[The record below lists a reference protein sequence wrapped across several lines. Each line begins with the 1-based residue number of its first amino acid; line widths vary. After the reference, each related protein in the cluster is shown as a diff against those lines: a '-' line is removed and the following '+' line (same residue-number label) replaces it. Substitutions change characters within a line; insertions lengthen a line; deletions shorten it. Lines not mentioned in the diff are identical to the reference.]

1 LFVKKVCIPYTAGI
15 SIEPRESYPYPEHLP
30 EGRWA
35 VYEIRLLNKPKDTVT
50 LQLRPTSSVI
60 TLSHEQLV
68 FHPVSWN
75 TVQQLTVFAVDD
87 DVNRDLLYDAS
98 FSVKV
103 TSRDDNYDDV
113 SIEDFTLTIEDN
125 DEGLLFL

>member
-1 LFVKKVCIPYTAGI
+1 M
-15 SIEPRESYPYPEHLP
+15 
-30 EGRWA
+30 
-35 VYEIRLLNKPKDTVT
+35 T

-60 TLSHEQLV
+60 TLSHEQLA
-68 FHPVSWN
+68 FHPDGWN

-87 DVNRDLLYDAS
+87 DVNRDSPYDAS

-103 TSRDDNYDDV
+103 ISQDDNYDDV

-125 DEGLLFL
+125 DEGLLLLITSMHTLELQ